1 MLNGLNWWPVYYCL
15 RDAREGIARNT
26 WASLATVVLLTLT
39 LLLFGGFLWMNA
51 NLVQVA
57 TLLERQVQVRVFAD
71 EGMEAQALADP
82 LRAVPGVRGVQL
94 VDGEAVYAQLAPV
107 FGSETLM
114 NALPADAFADS
125 LAVELADPA
134 QGAQVVD
141 RIRAVAGV
149 GEVIWGQG
157 FAKVLYRI
165 SNGLQRAGFVLI
177 VGFFVA
183 ALLMTLTAMQ
193 LAVLNRE
200 VEIQIQRWV
209 GVTPWGIRAQFLV
222 ESFLLGLFSSILAG
236 AVFLYL
242 GEVIQGA
249 IAALVPFMSGQ
260 LTSPMLVIGI
270 VLFTGPVLAL
280 IGGGIASQR
289 AIGTGDK

>member
-165 SNGLQRAGFVLI
+165 SNGLQRGGFVLI

-200 VEIQIQRWV
+200 VEIQIQRLV

-260 LTSPMLVIGI
+260 LTSPMRVIGI

>member
-1 MLNGLNWWPVYYCL
+1 MNRLNWWSVFYRL

-39 LLLFGGFLWMNA
+39 LLLFGGFLWLNA

-57 TLLERQVQVRVFAD
+57 TMLERQVQVRVFAA
-71 EGMEAQALADP
+71 EGAAAQSLAEP
-82 LRAVPGVRGVQL
+82 LRLVAGVQSVQL
-94 VDGEAVYAQLAPV
+94 LDGEAVYAQLAPV
-107 FGSETLM
+107 FGEATLM

-125 LAVELADPA
+125 LSVELADPA
-134 QGAQVVD
+134 QGAEVVD
-141 RIRAVAGV
+141 RIRATDGV

-157 FAKVLYRI
+157 FAKVLYRL
-165 SNGLQRAGFVLI
+165 SNALQRGGFFLI
-177 VGFFVA
+177 VGFFIA

-209 GVTPWGIRAQFLV
+209 GVSPWGIRMQFLI
-222 ESFLLGLFSSILAG
+222 ESFLLGLFSSVLAC

-242 GEVIQGA
+242 GEVFQTA

-260 LTSPMLVIGI
+260 LSSPMRVIGI
-270 VLFTGPVLAL
+270 VLLTGPMLAL
-280 IGGGIASQR
+280 IGGGFATQR
-289 AIGTGDK
+289 AIGLGDK